1 MDTVESPTCLM
12 LRKVSLF
19 WIDNNKNQVIIRFK
33 RTTSLLILLSL
44 RMLFAKAFQDFNL
57 LLKIPAKRRK
67 EKSALKGKSE
77 KRKTQHYKTELPK
90 SGIEKVMIIIK

>member
-1 MDTVESPTCLM
+1 MVESPTCLV

-19 WIDNNKNQVIIRFK
+19 WIDNNKNQVITTFK
-33 RTTSLLILLSL
+33 RTTNRLLILLSL
-44 RMLFAKAFQDFNL
+44 KMLFAKAFQDFNL

-90 SGIEKVMIIIK
+90 SGIEKVMIIFK

>member
-1 MDTVESPTCLM
+1 MVESPTCLV

-19 WIDNNKNQVIIRFK
+19 WIDNNKNQVIITFK
-33 RTTSLLILLSL
+33 RTTRLLILLSF

-77 KRKTQHYKTELPK
+77 KRRNTTRQNCPNL
-90 SGIEKVMIIIK
+90 G